1 MSPGL
6 PDQRRVVARD
16 PLERLVPIVSTLE
29 LRPVHDD
36 SPTLYFDN
44 LAEIHRRCVANRR
57 AREQLHKPTILSGAP
72 GRRSLVDFP
81 PQFGVFLLTAGLALD
96 DFVDRHIDE
105 ATQIHL
111 CNRARHANQ
120 DAVSTC
126 DSHTRVRLC
135 NKRFFFLYA
144 DAPSPSKPLFYQ
156 LNSHTYTH
164 APSLYPLSA
173 SKHTHA
179 QRLPNRWNASQA
191 LRQRSNCKYIVWM
204 KWSIMRNY
212 YFFTF

>member
-1 MSPGL
+1 M
-6 PDQRRVVARD
+6 ARD

-44 LAEIHRRCVANRR
+44 LAEIHRPCVASRR

-81 PQFGVFLLTAGLALD
+81 PQFGVFLFTAGLALD

-105 ATQIHL
+105 AAQIHL
-111 CNRARHANQ
+111 CNRARHTNQ
-120 DAVSTC
+120 DAVSTS

-135 NKRFFFLYA
+135 NKRKRTYTQTLHRQA
-144 DAPSPSKPLFYQ
+144 SPSST
-156 LNSHTYTH
+156 NSTPT
-164 APSLYPLSA
+164 
-173 SKHTHA
+173 HTHT
-179 QRLPNRWNASQA
+179 RLSHPTRPRRNNQHNTSSSMLW
-191 LRQRSNCKYIVWM
+191 LVWT
-204 KWSIMRNY
+204 SSV
-212 YFFTF
+212 